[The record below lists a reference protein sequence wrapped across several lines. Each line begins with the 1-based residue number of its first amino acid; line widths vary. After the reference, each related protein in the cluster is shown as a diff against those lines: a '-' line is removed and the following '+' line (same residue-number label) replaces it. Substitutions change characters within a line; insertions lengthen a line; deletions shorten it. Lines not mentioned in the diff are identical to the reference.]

1 MSADSGLPGVTF
13 GAEGAVTLVPAD
25 ILTRSQMEEVERRSA
40 LAPPQKA
47 EPKFTIQV
55 YLKNGNVFEY
65 DVSNRAQAREH
76 SAAIVAGGYRS
87 VSEEAPNVLTHWP
100 AHQIEKVKVTG
111 SDPIQTNYFDRQRG
125 T

>member
-1 MSADSGLPGVTF
+1 MSADSGLPGVT
-13 GAEGAVTLVPAD
+13 LRAD
-25 ILTRSQMEEVERRSA
+25 QQTSE
-40 LAPPQKA
+40 

-65 DVSNRAQAREH
+65 DVTSRAQAREH
-76 SAAIVAGGYRS
+76 SAAIIAGGYRS
-87 VSEEAPNVLTHWP
+87 VSEEAPHVLTHWP

-111 SDPIQTNYFDRQRG
+111 NQPIQTNYFDRQRG